1 MKISSIFQQT
11 FLYATSIALMRGIS
25 LLMLPFIAKYLSPEE
40 FGEVELLST
49 IAVLGSVMVG
59 LGLEDALYR
68 FVGKEKTNEKRC
80 QVAALIF
87 TVALLIGVLF
97 SLCVFPII
105 FYLEHQFSFPL
116 SSLSIKLVFAILA
129 LEGIIAIPL
138 GWLRICDRAITFC
151 VFNVTRVIVQSVLTI
166 YLLTHNYG
174 VDSVFIAGFIAALLQ
189 GIGLSIIQIQHTK
202 LYFNKILTM
211 KIIVYSLPLVGSG
224 ILAFGLNGFDRWI
237 ILDKLSIS
245 DVAIYGIAAK
255 FSIGLTILMQP
266 FGMWWMPRRF
276 IVLNESNGHH
286 RVLRSSLTGLILLIL
301 LMFFIGSI
309 APWVIQVIMPHSYM
323 SSGIYLVGILVVVA
337 LKEACELINIGC
349 FIDKST
355 QKQLWINIGA
365 TIIGCFGMVLLTPS
379 FKLWG
384 VICALGL
391 AQAFRLHAFYYFS
404 QQRIPLAYPLKQL
417 YLLFILAVI
426 NLILCLEISNMI
438 QIDSITTKYSIFA
451 YYLSTFVATTSL
463 MCLCIYRF
471 YCQHIRIEKQDRSF
485 TLAYK

>member
-1 MKISSIFQQT
+1 MKTFSIFHQS
-11 FLYATSIALMRGIS
+11 FLYATSIVLMRGIS
-25 LLMLPFIAKYLSPEE
+25 LLMLPFIARYLSPEE

-49 IAVLGSVMVG
+49 IAILGSVMVG

-68 FVGKEKTNEKRC
+68 FVGKEKTDEKRR

-87 TVALLIGVLF
+87 TIALIVGALF

-105 FYLEHQFSFPL
+105 WYLDHQFSFPL
-116 SSLSIKLVFAILA
+116 SSLSVKLVFAMLA

-151 VFNVTRVIVQSVLTI
+151 VFNIARVIVQAVLTI
-166 YLLTHNYG
+166 YLLTHDYG
-174 VDSVFIAGFIAALLQ
+174 VDSVFIAGFTGALLQ

-202 LYFNKILTM
+202 LYFNKNLTM
-211 KIIVYSLPLVGSG
+211 DIIFYSLPLVGSG
-224 ILAFGLNGFDRWI
+224 LLAFGLNGFDRWV
-237 ILDKLSIS
+237 ILDRLSIS

-255 FSIGLTILMQP
+255 FAIGLTILMQP

-276 IVLNESNGHH
+276 MILNEPNGYH
-286 RVLRSSLTGLILLIL
+286 RVLRSSVFGLILLII
-301 LMFFIGSI
+301 LMLIIGLI
-309 APWVIQVIMPHSYM
+309 APWVIQIIMPYNYIN
-323 SSGIYLVGILVVVA
+323 SGIYLVGILVVIA

-365 TIIGCFGMVLLTPS
+365 TVIGCFGMVLLTPL

-404 QQRIPLAYPLKQL
+404 QQRILLAYPLKQL
-417 YLLFILAVI
+417 YLLFILAVTS
-426 NLILCLEISNMI
+426 LILC
-438 QIDSITTKYSIFA
+438 
-451 YYLSTFVATTSL
+451 V
-463 MCLCIYRF
+463 
-471 YCQHIRIEKQDRSF
+471 
-485 TLAYK
+485 